1 MGANYEGLRSLAPAY
16 LDLAPIGLGRLRSAC
31 LGLPPH
37 EPDVSLRQ
45 HGVVVLGLAAHDW
58 RAAGEAFVA
67 ALFAIHPLHVESVAW
82 VSERKDVLS
91 GFFWMLALWAY
102 AGYAE
107 RQSLVAYLLVVAA
120 FCLGLMAKAMVV
132 TLPCVLLLMD
142 YWPLGRVGGVQP
154 HSLSDLGGKR
164 KGAGIAWIVLEK
176 APLFGLAAA
185 ASVTTLLAQYDG
197 RLETPPAEQP
207 ERIATALR
215 AYQAYLMKT
224 IYPTELMAFYPHPES
239 GSQAWSAGAA
249 ASLLGGVTL
258 LVLIFWRRPY
268 LLVGWLW
275 YLGTLV
281 PVIGLVPI
289 LGGQSMA
296 DRYTYIP
303 LIGIFL
309 ALSWG
314 LADLSAWS
322 GLPKWAPAALAALSL
337 LPFAATAWTQVGYW
351 RNSKALW
358 NHVLEV
364 DPDNYVGHHNL
375 GSVLSDEGA
384 LDQAVEHLSR
394 AAAAN
399 SNGGLSHYALANILA
414 YQGQIDEAIRYYSTA
429 LDINPNWPEAHKR
442 LGASGP
448 VRGS

>member
-1 MGANYEGLRSLAPAY
+1 MQQPLESRLQPAKAGTPAMQPNYVSHLVRNGVPHKKLTAAAGPRSFKINVMRERNDSAGRRRPAV
-16 LDLAPIGLGRLRSAC
+16 LIC
-31 LGLPPH
+31 LL
-37 EPDVSLRQ
+37 L
-45 HGVVVLGLAAHDW
+45 VLGTLLVYGQVCWSGFVNYDDPIFVTDNPHVQGGLNLKGLWWALTTRACAHWHPLTWISLQLDWGVYAAHAW
-58 RAAGEAFVA
+58 GYHLTNLMFHCANTVLLFSVLRRMTGAAGRSAFVA

-164 KGAGIAWIVLEK
+164 KGAGIAWLVLEK

-258 LVLIFWRRPY
+258 LALSFGDGLIFWWGGFGTWER
-268 LLVGWLW
+268 W
-275 YLGTLV
+275 Y
-281 PVIGLVPI
+281 
-289 LGGQSMA
+289 
-296 DRYTYIP
+296 R
-303 LIGIFL
+303 
-309 ALSWG
+309 
-314 LADLSAWS
+314 
-322 GLPKWAPAALAALSL
+322 
-337 LPFAATAWTQVGYW
+337 
-351 RNSKALW
+351 
-358 NHVLEV
+358 
-364 DPDNYVGHHNL
+364 
-375 GSVLSDEGA
+375 
-384 LDQAVEHLSR
+384 
-394 AAAAN
+394 
-399 SNGGLSHYALANILA
+399 
-414 YQGQIDEAIRYYSTA
+414 
-429 LDINPNWPEAHKR
+429 
-442 LGASGP
+442 
-448 VRGS
+448 

>member
-1 MGANYEGLRSLAPAY
+1 M
-16 LDLAPIGLGRLRSAC
+16 
-31 LGLPPH
+31 
-37 EPDVSLRQ
+37 
-45 HGVVVLGLAAHDW
+45 
-58 RAAGEAFVA
+58 
-67 ALFAIHPLHVESVAW
+67 
-82 VSERKDVLS
+82 
-91 GFFWMLALWAY
+91 
-102 AGYAE
+102 
-107 RQSLVAYLLVVAA
+107 
-120 FCLGLMAKAMVV
+120 
-132 TLPCVLLLMD
+132 
-142 YWPLGRVGGVQP
+142 
-154 HSLSDLGGKR
+154 
-164 KGAGIAWIVLEK
+164 
-176 APLFGLAAA
+176 
-185 ASVTTLLAQYDG
+185 
-197 RLETPPAEQP
+197 
-207 ERIATALR
+207 
-215 AYQAYLMKT
+215 
-224 IYPTELMAFYPHPES
+224 
-239 GSQAWSAGAA
+239 
-249 ASLLGGVTL
+249 
-258 LVLIFWRRPY
+258 FWRRPY

-429 LDINPNWPEAHKR
+429 VDINPNWPEAHKR
-442 LGASGP
+442 LGRWDRKGKLDKARDHYLRSLRQFPGDREAHESWPQSWSGSA
-448 VRGS
+448 RWKRRRRT